1 MMMKNSNRKT
11 CKKKNKVDKIVPDQ
25 SDRNTED
32 TIENKRIHRKLSA
45 QKKKEILQSRSKEL
59 ADELFEQSNDA
70 EYFEVVE
77 FILSFE
83 KYAIESLFVSEV
95 TPLKDF
101 TPVPC
106 TPSFVLGIT
115 NIRGK
120 MISIIDIKKFFNLL
134 EKRLTN
140 LNRVIVVKT
149 PEMELGILADSIMGV
164 RLISRNDIQPSLPTL
179 TDIGSE
185 FIQGVTE
192 DRTIILDIEKI
203 LCYPKIIVHQEID
216 T

>member
-1 MMMKNSNRKT
+1 MLKKSNRKT
-11 CKKKNKVDKIVPDQ
+11 SKKKNKVDKIVPGSSDQ
-25 SDRNTED
+25 NTED

-101 TPVPC
+101 TPLPC

-120 MISIIDIKKFFNLL
+120 IVSVIDIKKFFNLP
-134 EKRLTN
+134 EKGLTN
-140 LNRVIVVKT
+140 LNRVIVVET
-149 PEMELGILADSIMGV
+149 PEMELGILADSIIGV

-185 FIQGVTE
+185 FIRGVTE
-192 DRTIILDIEKI
+192 DRMIILDIEKI

>member
-1 MMMKNSNRKT
+1 MMKNSNRKT